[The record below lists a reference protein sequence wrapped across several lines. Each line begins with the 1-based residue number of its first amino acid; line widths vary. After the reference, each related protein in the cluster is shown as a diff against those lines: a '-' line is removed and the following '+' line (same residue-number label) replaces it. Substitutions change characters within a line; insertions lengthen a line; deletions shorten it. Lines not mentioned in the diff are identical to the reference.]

1 MVSSQLWLRPSG
13 CLVAGLLPVGQ
24 AHGQDNYLLGTGDW
38 THALRISDDSN
49 PGKDL
54 SYVAVDAP
62 APPKG
67 QGPFSAYLV
76 PGHIKA
82 KAQLLPVSQQRGFAA
97 AKLGGARR
105 AR

>member
-1 MVSSQLWLRPSG
+1 M
-13 CLVAGLLPVGQ
+13 
-24 AHGQDNYLLGTGDW
+24 
-38 THALRISDDSN
+38 
-49 PGKDL
+49 

-82 KAQLLPVSQQRGFAA
+82 KAQLLPVSEQRGFAA

>member
-1 MVSSQLWLRPSG
+1 MLPPISHVTSSIWTH
-13 CLVAGLLPVGQ
+13 GQ

-82 KAQLLPVSQQRGFAA
+82 KAQLLNVSKG
-97 AKLGGARR
+97 K
-105 AR
+105 